1 MEKIP
6 ELPVTLKPY
15 DVPKLPEVARQYHV
29 SPNTFLQSAMFGMVQ
44 RGRRKYLDGYSG
56 ENGQWLCRESGRR
69 YAVKKAA
76 IPVKTARV

>member
-1 MEKIP
+1 
-6 ELPVTLKPY
+6 
-15 DVPKLPEVARQYHV
+15 V
-29 SPNTFLQSAMFGMVQ
+29 SKGGQHAWNLVCMI
-44 RGRRKYLDGYSG
+44 LNGYSG

>member
-1 MEKIP
+1 LAKGVWVI
-6 ELPVTLKPY
+6 
-15 DVPKLPEVARQYHV
+15 
-29 SPNTFLQSAMFGMVQ
+29 
-44 RGRRKYLDGYSG
+44 GYSG

>member
-1 MEKIP
+1 MKHGVEP
-6 ELPVTLKPY
+6 KPLML
-15 DVPKLPEVARQYHV
+15 VL
-29 SPNTFLQSAMFGMVQ
+29 LG
-44 RGRRKYLDGYSG
+44 GYSG